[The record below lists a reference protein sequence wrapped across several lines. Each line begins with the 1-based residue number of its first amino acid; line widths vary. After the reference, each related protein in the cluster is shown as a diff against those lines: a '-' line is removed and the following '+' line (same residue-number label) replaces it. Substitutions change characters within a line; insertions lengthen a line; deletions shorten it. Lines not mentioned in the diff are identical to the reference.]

1 MFVFGDAAVDVG
13 NSNFLNS
20 RARAN
25 YYPYGVDFSGGASGR
40 STNGKTF
47 ADLLGEWLGMP
58 APPPFADPNTR
69 TGNRILGGVN
79 YASAGAGIL
88 EETGQHYQERY
99 TLSQQVVNFES
110 TLNQLRTMM
119 SPADLN
125 TYLARSIA
133 VVVIG
138 SNDYVNNYLLP
149 SLYTSSFN
157 YNPAQFADLLLNRYA
172 RQLVALYSVGLRK
185 FYLAGIGPLGCTPNQ
200 LATGQAQSGRCVDSV
215 NQMLGSF
222 NGGLRALVDNLNNG
236 GHPGAVYVYGNTYGI
251 MGDMLNNRA
260 RYDAT
265 PKMQNQI
272 REAEMQNHIR
282 EEEMQNQIKE
292 EEMQNQIRDVK
303 SNSKA
308 LLDLEDKSTPSAS
321 SLESKLNFCNGD
333 ESFLSRSTKLNP
345 HDKKPAISSIPQS
358 QFLGNVKDFLGV
370 ISEENKNLELD
381 AKTILG
387 KNHDIEALTGEESEY
402 IEMDLMLGG
411 CAEKESEAEVARRRR
426 EGWKGR
432 WS

>member
-1 MFVFGDAAVDVG
+1 MCILMFVVCVVISFESNGVEGAPQAPAMFVFGDAAVDVG

-172 RQLVALYSVGLRK
+172 RQLVALYRVGLRK

-260 RYDAT
+260 RYGFTTWDRPCCAIITTLGQINCAPFMPPCGNRTQYIFWDALHST
-265 PKMQNQI
+265 QNVNAVLAQ
-272 REAEMQNHIR
+272 RAY
-282 EEEMQNQIKE
+282 
-292 EEMQNQIRDVK
+292 
-303 SNSKA
+303 SGP
-308 LLDLEDKSTPSAS
+308 PSDS
-321 SLESKLNFCNGD
+321 Y
-333 ESFLSRSTKLNP
+333 P
-345 HDKKPAISSIPQS
+345 V
-358 QFLGNVKDFLGV
+358 NVQQLAN
-370 ISEENKNLELD
+370 IN
-381 AKTILG
+381 I
-387 KNHDIEALTGEESEY
+387 
-402 IEMDLMLGG
+402 
-411 CAEKESEAEVARRRR
+411 
-426 EGWKGR
+426 
-432 WS
+432 